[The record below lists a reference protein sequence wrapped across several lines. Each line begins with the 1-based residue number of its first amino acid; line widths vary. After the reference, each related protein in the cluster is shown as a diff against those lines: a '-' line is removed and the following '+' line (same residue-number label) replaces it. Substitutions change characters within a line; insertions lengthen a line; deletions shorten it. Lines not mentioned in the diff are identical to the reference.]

1 MLARLPETECQS
13 IRKDQTGRHPVYFS
27 CSQVV
32 TKDNFRTAVFTAA
45 AMSGRSVRILHQLT
59 QPADHPVNIYHPE
72 GEYLKGLVLYVE

>member
-1 MLARLPETECQS
+1 
-13 IRKDQTGRHPVYFS
+13 
-27 CSQVV
+27 V

-45 AMSGRSVRILHQLT
+45 AMSGRNVRILHQLT